1 MFASAPHGFDLG
13 SPTLS
18 RVCVRILGAFFD
30 RIFRPEGTPYKID
43 PAVPGG
49 AYVDMDGTVLEGPA
63 YPEDPLDVLDP
74 PVLSPR
80 L

>member
-1 MFASAPHGFDLG
+1 MWTSAPHQHPDTWPED
-13 SPTLS
+13 PTT
-18 RVCVRILGAFFD
+18 A
-30 RIFRPEGTPYKID
+30 TPD
-43 PAVPGG
+43 AWPAVPGG